1 MDEYRR
7 TSRRSLL
14 KTGALLAGSTL
25 FAALAPGKPA
35 FAQQKASKAAMQY
48 QDKPKG
54 DQQCSNCMHFV
65 PKNSCAIVDGNISP
79 QGWCIAWV
87 KKT

>member
-1 MDEYRR
+1 MNRNS
-7 TSRRSLL
+7 SRRSLL
-14 KTGALLAGSTL
+14 KRGALLAGSAL
-25 FAALAPGKPA
+25 FATIAPRKPA

-54 DQQCSNCMHFV
+54 DQQCSNCMHFI
-65 PKNSCAIVDGNISP
+65 PNNGCAIVEGTISP